1 MTTPADPSPRE
12 ARLRPEFADRYPG
25 VDPGVWYI
33 AATLAEHLLARFLR
47 EGEAGRTPPER
58 IMDPDHFE
66 FRGETNLP
74 RAFQGSRMVIGSAS

>member
-12 ARLRPEFADRYPG
+12 ARLRSEFADQYPG
-25 VDPGVWYI
+25 VDPGVWYS

-74 RAFQGSRMVIGSAS
+74 LAFQGRRMVIGSAS